1 MAIFKYKL
9 QNILNVREK
18 QEETAKMEYAQAQMA
33 LNEEEKL
40 LQAIIDEK
48 NAYIEEGVRLR
59 MGEIDP
65 VKMKENEN
73 FVKSLQEKE
82 EKQKVQVEVARKAV
96 DAAMYKLTQAR
107 TQTKT
112 YEKLKAD
119 AFEEFVKE
127 ENAKENKEIDELNS
141 YRFSTK
147 T

>member
-33 LNEEEKL
+33 LNEEEAL
-40 LQAIIDEK
+40 LQSIIDSK

-73 FVKSLQEKE
+73 FVKALQEKE
-82 EKQKVQVEVARKAV
+82 EKQRVQVEVARKAV
-96 DAAMYKLTQAR
+96 DAAMYKLSQAR
-107 TQTKT
+107 MQTKT

-119 AFEEFVKE
+119 AFEDFVKE